1 MLTCG
6 SGADAIR
13 RTDSGQNSL
22 ARPPSSIEL
31 SASEMAKGVAV
42 PAAAV
47 AQRRSA
53 RERGVAPCAAVLVRD
68 RIFGQDFVKHVR
80 AMGIKQVVSA
90 PHSPWQRAYVERVIG
105 TIRRQCLDHLI
116 VFQERSLYRHLR
128 TFVGYYHRNPCSLGI
143 GERYSGVP
151 TDPAAGVWPD
161 CLDTGAGEA
170 ASPIRAERRL
180 SNLNIDG
187 T

>member
-1 MLTCG
+1 
-6 SGADAIR
+6 
-13 RTDSGQNSL
+13 L

-68 RIFGQDFVKHVR
+68 RDRIFGQDFVKHVR
-80 AMGIKQVVSA
+80 AMGIKQVLSA
-90 PHSPWQRAYVERVIG
+90 PHSPWQRTYVERVIG

-128 TFVGYYHRNPCSLGI
+128 TFVGHYHRNCVHLALEKDTPEPRPIQPPESGRIVSIPVLGRLHHRY
-143 GERYSGVP
+143 ERS
-151 TDPAAGVWPD
+151 
-161 CLDTGAGEA
+161 
-170 ASPIRAERRL
+170 L
-180 SNLNIDG
+180 SNLLSMVPEQVAG
-187 T
+187 PSAQPLFAVTES